1 MHGVKDCQQKQSLV
15 KVISCSQGVLL
26 PRAARVQSFLV
37 RKARVP
43 FAFSRVFALATGTSG
58 ETSSGGERL
67 RSASHYRRTG
77 VDTPRRCHVA
87 EEQRSRIPRGSFFRR
102 AVLVGTVFITTL
114 AQFSKLVTRPL
125 KPRHVMHALRR
136 ILLPCNSA
144 AILLSSPVF
153 SLCRTRFQFPTRS
166 CHHGNRG

>member
-1 MHGVKDCQQKQSLV
+1 M
-15 KVISCSQGVLL
+15 
-26 PRAARVQSFLV
+26 
-37 RKARVP
+37 
-43 FAFSRVFALATGTSG
+43 
-58 ETSSGGERL
+58 
-67 RSASHYRRTG
+67 
-77 VDTPRRCHVA
+77 A

-144 AILLSSPVF
+144 AILLSSPLLSGILSV
-153 SLCRTRFQFPTRS
+153 
-166 CHHGNRG
+166 